1 MVSMVECSSIMDRKI
16 IDINQKEK
24 ELIISAKSSDK
35 AAYEE
40 LVALYSGQLYSYLFR
55 MSGNHQDAE
64 DILQEA
70 LCSAYSH
77 IHQFNGKSQ
86 FSTWLYRIAINICC
100 RSLRQRRLRC
110 FQDKF
115 NAGIG
120 RDPVLDIPEPRPDA
134 ASGAIE
140 NEIKQKVRI
149 AIADLPKSMAE
160 IITLKELEGFNYDE
174 IAERLGIP
182 QGTVMS
188 RLYRARLKL
197 SKVLKKE
204 GLNG

>member
-1 MVSMVECSSIMDRKI
+1 MEFEIDRR
-16 IDINQKEK
+16 EK
-24 ELIISAKSSDK
+24 ELIINAKSGGK

-40 LVALYSGQLYSYLFR
+40 LVSAYSGQLYSYLFR
-55 MSGNHQDAE
+55 MSGSHEDAE

-77 IHQFNGKSQ
+77 IHQFNGKSR

-115 NAGIG
+115 NTDTS
-120 RDPVLDIPEPRPDA
+120 RDPVLDIPEPRPGA
-134 ASGAIE
+134 ADCAEES
-140 NEIKQKVRI
+140 EIKQKVRL

-160 IITLKELEGFNYDE
+160 IITLKELEGFGYDE
-174 IAERLGIP
+174 ISHALGIP

-188 RLYRARLKL
+188 RLYRARIRLAKA
-197 SKVLKKE
+197 LKKE
-204 GLNG
+204 GLVTSNW